1 MASIDIRAL
10 SMRFPDGTTGLADV
24 DLRVADGE
32 LVALVGPSGSGKTTL
47 LRTIAGFLAPTQGT
61 IAIAGEEVAGGGRL
75 VPPERRRLGMV
86 FQSHAVWPHWDVGR
100 NVAYPLRLARVP
112 RSERRAR
119 VAEALELVGLPGAER
134 RDPATL
140 SGGQRQRVALARALV
155 ARPRVLLLD
164 EALSALDEPLRDR
177 LRLELRGLVRSLGL
191 TVVHV
196 THDRAEALALADRVV
211 VLDGGRIQQVA
222 DPATLLDAPASPFV
236 ARFLSDAT
244 IVPGA
249 RDASGFTAVD
259 GRMRIPASAIEG
271 GARGSVTAAVLP
283 RDVAIEADAEGDAT
297 VTSALFARDG
307 SDVVLDWHG
316 VEVRCTAPWRP
327 AVGDRVRV
335 SVRRALAF
343 PADADAGVA
352 TALEPAA

>member
-1 MASIDIRAL
+1 MASVDIRSL
-10 SMRFPDGTTGLADV
+10 SVRFPDGTAGLADV
-24 DLRVADGE
+24 DLQVDDGE

-47 LRTIAGFLAPTQGT
+47 LRTIAGFLAPTSGT
-61 IAIAGEEVAGGGRL
+61 VAIAGEQMAGEGTV

-112 RSERRAR
+112 RAERAAR
-119 VAEALELVGLPGAER
+119 VAEALELVGLPDAER

-177 LRLELRGLVRSLGL
+177 LRLELRGLVQSLGL

-196 THDRAEALALADRVV
+196 THDRAEALAIADRVV

-222 DPATLLDAPASPFV
+222 TPETLLHEPASPFV

-244 IVPGA
+244 VLAGVRTTDGFVADGGSIRIG
-249 RDASGFTAVD
+249 DAVLEGRVD
-259 GRMRIPASAIEG
+259 GAVSL
-271 GARGSVTAAVLP
+271 AVLP
-283 RDVAIEADAEGDAT
+283 GDVAIVAAADGDAT

-316 VEVRCTAPWRP
+316 IEVRCTAPWRP
-327 AVGDRVRV
+327 AVGDRVAV

-343 PADADAGVA
+343 AADA
-352 TALEPAA
+352 TAARAQVTA

>member
-1 MASIDIRAL
+1 MATVDIRSL
-10 SMRFPDGTTGLADV
+10 SVRFADGTTGLADV
-24 DLRVADGE
+24 DLRVDDGE

-47 LRTIAGFLAPTQGT
+47 LRTIAGFLAPSAGSV
-61 IAIAGEEVAGGGRL
+61 AIAGERVAGERTF
-75 VPPERRRLGMV
+75 VPPERRGLGMV

-100 NVAYPLRLARVP
+100 NVGYPLRRARVA
-112 RSERRAR
+112 RAERATR
-119 VAEALELVGLPGAER
+119 VAEALELVGLAGAER

-196 THDRAEALALADRVV
+196 THDRAEALAIADRVA
-211 VLDGGRIQQVA
+211 VLDGGRVQQVA
-222 DPATLLDAPASPFV
+222 TPQTLLHEPASPFV
-236 ARFLSDAT
+236 ARFVSDAT
-244 IVPGA
+244 VLHGDVGIDGFASDSIRVP
-249 RDASGFTAVD
+249 SAV
-259 GRMRIPASAIEG
+259 IEG
-271 GARGSVTAAVLP
+271 VARGAASIAVLP
-283 RDVAIEADAEGDAT
+283 GDVTIDAASDGDAT

-307 SDVVLDWHG
+307 SDVVLDWRG

-327 AVGDRVRV
+327 TVGDRVRV
-335 SVRRALAF
+335 RVRRALAF
-343 PADADAGVA
+343 APVGERAEASA
-352 TALEPAA
+352 